1 MFISFCTFAFGPPGR
16 VDSLLKP
23 HYVRWMVPRSR
34 PCGSRLET
42 QRDWSSLV
50 NELFRL
56 ARLELKGAESQLGA
70 WPFENRS
77 MVTPWKKVRKP
88 KSDCSFTQ
96 T

>member
-56 ARLELKGAESQLGA
+56 ARLELKGRGEPARSVAVREQINGNAVEESAQAE
-70 WPFENRS
+70 
-77 MVTPWKKVRKP
+77 K
-88 KSDCSFTQ
+88 
-96 T
+96 